1 MRYKA
6 ILFDLDGTL
15 LDTLEDLAT
24 AANRALGTLGLP
36 AHPTDAYRV
45 FVGDGLRTLAERIL
59 PGEQRSA
66 AQVDALVAAFER
78 EYSRTWNERTAPYAG
93 VPEMLDRLTAGG
105 YRLSVL
111 SNKPDAFTRLCVEQL
126 LPHWTFA
133 PLYGQ
138 RPGVPKKPDPAA
150 ALAIAVELDL
160 DPAEMLDRLTG
171 DGYRMSVLSN
181 KPDAFT
187 RLCVEQ
193 LLPHWTFAPLYG
205 QRPGVPKKPDPA
217 AALAI
222 AAELGLDPA
231 EVLYLGDTAT
241 DMHTA
246 RAAGMAAVGV
256 LWGFRSADEL
266 RAAGARHLITHP
278 GELPPLLH
286 PSSAP
291 RS

>member
-1 MRYKA
+1 MHYKA

-78 EYSRTWNERTAPYAG
+78 EYSRTWNERTEPYAG
-93 VPEMLDRLTAGG
+93 VPEMLDRLTGDG

-160 DPAEMLDRLTG
+160 DPAEML
-171 DGYRMSVLSN
+171 
-181 KPDAFT
+181 
-187 RLCVEQ
+187 
-193 LLPHWTFAPLYG
+193 
-205 QRPGVPKKPDPA
+205 
-217 AALAI
+217 
-222 AAELGLDPA
+222 
-231 EVLYLGDTAT
+231 YLGDTAT

-256 LWGFRSADEL
+256 LWGFRTADEL

-278 GELPPLLH
+278 GELAPLLH

>member
-93 VPEMLDRLTAGG
+93 VPEMLDRLT
-105 YRLSVL
+105 
-111 SNKPDAFTRLCVEQL
+111 
-126 LPHWTFA
+126 
-133 PLYGQ
+133 
-138 RPGVPKKPDPAA
+138 
-150 ALAIAVELDL
+150 
-160 DPAEMLDRLTG
+160 G

-246 RAAGMAAVGV
+246 RAAGMVAVGV
-256 LWGFRSADEL
+256 LWGFRTADEL

-278 GELPPLLH
+278 GELAPLLH

>member
-78 EYSRTWNERTAPYAG
+78 EYSRTWNERTEPYAG
-93 VPEMLDRLTAGG
+93 VP
-105 YRLSVL
+105 
-111 SNKPDAFTRLCVEQL
+111 
-126 LPHWTFA
+126 
-133 PLYGQ
+133 
-138 RPGVPKKPDPAA
+138 
-150 ALAIAVELDL
+150 
-160 DPAEMLDRLTG
+160 EMLDRLTG

-222 AAELGLDPA
+222 AVELGLDPA

-256 LWGFRSADEL
+256 LWGFRTADEL

-278 GELPPLLH
+278 GELAPLLH

>member
-59 PGEQRSA
+59 PGDERSA

-78 EYSRTWNERTAPYAG
+78 EYSRTWNERTEPYAG

-105 YRLSVL
+105 YRL
-111 SNKPDAFTRLCVEQL
+111 
-126 LPHWTFA
+126 
-133 PLYGQ
+133 
-138 RPGVPKKPDPAA
+138 
-150 ALAIAVELDL
+150 
-160 DPAEMLDRLTG
+160 
-171 DGYRMSVLSN
+171 SVLSN

-266 RAAGARHLITHP
+266 HAAGARHLITHP
-278 GELPPLLH
+278 GELAPLLH

>member
-15 LDTLEDLAT
+15 LDTLEDRAT

-93 VPEMLDRLTAGG
+93 VP
-105 YRLSVL
+105 
-111 SNKPDAFTRLCVEQL
+111 
-126 LPHWTFA
+126 
-133 PLYGQ
+133 
-138 RPGVPKKPDPAA
+138 
-150 ALAIAVELDL
+150 
-160 DPAEMLDRLTG
+160 EMLDRLTG

-266 RAAGARHLITHP
+266 HAAGARHLITHP
-278 GELPPLLH
+278 GELAPLLH

>member
-1 MRYKA
+1 MHYKA

-93 VPEMLDRLTAGG
+93 VPEMLDRLT
-105 YRLSVL
+105 
-111 SNKPDAFTRLCVEQL
+111 
-126 LPHWTFA
+126 
-133 PLYGQ
+133 
-138 RPGVPKKPDPAA
+138 
-150 ALAIAVELDL
+150 
-160 DPAEMLDRLTG
+160 G

-256 LWGFRSADEL
+256 LWGFRTADEL

-278 GELPPLLH
+278 GELAPLLH

>member
-59 PGEQRSA
+59 PGDERSA

-78 EYSRTWNERTAPYAG
+78 EYSRTWNERTEPYAG
-93 VPEMLDRLTAGG
+93 VPEMLDRLT
-105 YRLSVL
+105 
-111 SNKPDAFTRLCVEQL
+111 
-126 LPHWTFA
+126 
-133 PLYGQ
+133 
-138 RPGVPKKPDPAA
+138 
-150 ALAIAVELDL
+150 
-160 DPAEMLDRLTG
+160 G
-171 DGYRMSVLSN
+171 DGYRLSVLSN

-246 RAAGMAAVGV
+246 RAAGMVAVGV
-256 LWGFRSADEL
+256 LWGFRTADEL

-278 GELPPLLH
+278 GELAPLLH

>member
-93 VPEMLDRLTAGG
+93 VPEMLDRLT
-105 YRLSVL
+105 
-111 SNKPDAFTRLCVEQL
+111 
-126 LPHWTFA
+126 
-133 PLYGQ
+133 
-138 RPGVPKKPDPAA
+138 
-150 ALAIAVELDL
+150 
-160 DPAEMLDRLTG
+160 G

-222 AAELGLDPA
+222 AAELDLDPA

-266 RAAGARHLITHP
+266 HAAGARHLITHP
-278 GELPPLLH
+278 GELAPLLH

>member
-15 LDTLEDLAT
+15 LDTLEDLAA
-24 AANRALGTLGLP
+24 AANRALDTLGLP

-66 AQVDALVAAFER
+66 ARVDALVAAFER

-93 VPEMLDRLTAGG
+93 VPEMLDRLTTGG

-150 ALAIAVELDL
+150 ALAIA
-160 DPAEMLDRLTG
+160 
-171 DGYRMSVLSN
+171 
-181 KPDAFT
+181 
-187 RLCVEQ
+187 
-193 LLPHWTFAPLYG
+193 
-205 QRPGVPKKPDPA
+205 
-217 AALAI
+217 
-222 AAELGLDPA
+222 AELGLAPA

-246 RAAGMAAVGV
+246 RAAGMEAVGV

-266 RAAGARHLITHP
+266 RAAGARHLLAHP
-278 GELPPLLH
+278 GELAPLLH
-286 PSSAP
+286 SASAP

>member
-93 VPEMLDRLTAGG
+93 VPEMLDRLT
-105 YRLSVL
+105 
-111 SNKPDAFTRLCVEQL
+111 
-126 LPHWTFA
+126 
-133 PLYGQ
+133 
-138 RPGVPKKPDPAA
+138 
-150 ALAIAVELDL
+150 
-160 DPAEMLDRLTG
+160 G

-193 LLPHWTFAPLYG
+193 LLPRWTFAPLYG

-222 AAELGLDPA
+222 AAELDLDPA
-231 EVLYLGDTAT
+231 EVLYLGATAT

-278 GELPPLLH
+278 GELAPLLH

>member
-93 VPEMLDRLTAGG
+93 VPEMLDRLT
-105 YRLSVL
+105 
-111 SNKPDAFTRLCVEQL
+111 
-126 LPHWTFA
+126 
-133 PLYGQ
+133 
-138 RPGVPKKPDPAA
+138 
-150 ALAIAVELDL
+150 
-160 DPAEMLDRLTG
+160 G
-171 DGYRMSVLSN
+171 DGYRLSVLSN

-241 DMHTA
+241 DMYTA

-278 GELPPLLH
+278 GELAPLLH

>member
-59 PGEQRSA
+59 PGDERSA

-93 VPEMLDRLTAGG
+93 VPEMLDRLTGGG
-105 YRLSVL
+105 YRL
-111 SNKPDAFTRLCVEQL
+111 
-126 LPHWTFA
+126 
-133 PLYGQ
+133 
-138 RPGVPKKPDPAA
+138 
-150 ALAIAVELDL
+150 
-160 DPAEMLDRLTG
+160 
-171 DGYRMSVLSN
+171 SVLSN

-246 RAAGMAAVGV
+246 RAAGMVAVGV
-256 LWGFRSADEL
+256 LWGFRTADEL

-278 GELPPLLH
+278 GELAPLLH

>member
-1 MRYKA
+1 
-6 ILFDLDGTL
+6 
-15 LDTLEDLAT
+15 
-24 AANRALGTLGLP
+24 
-36 AHPTDAYRV
+36 
-45 FVGDGLRTLAERIL
+45 
-59 PGEQRSA
+59 
-66 AQVDALVAAFER
+66 
-78 EYSRTWNERTAPYAG
+78 
-93 VPEMLDRLTAGG
+93 MLDRLTAGG
-105 YRLSVL
+105 YRL
-111 SNKPDAFTRLCVEQL
+111 
-126 LPHWTFA
+126 
-133 PLYGQ
+133 
-138 RPGVPKKPDPAA
+138 
-150 ALAIAVELDL
+150 
-160 DPAEMLDRLTG
+160 
-171 DGYRMSVLSN
+171 SVLSN

-256 LWGFRSADEL
+256 LWGFRTADEL

-278 GELPPLLH
+278 GELAPLLH

>member
-93 VPEMLDRLTAGG
+93 VP
-105 YRLSVL
+105 
-111 SNKPDAFTRLCVEQL
+111 
-126 LPHWTFA
+126 
-133 PLYGQ
+133 
-138 RPGVPKKPDPAA
+138 
-150 ALAIAVELDL
+150 
-160 DPAEMLDRLTG
+160 EMLDRLTG

-266 RAAGARHLITHP
+266 HAAGARHLITHP
-278 GELPPLLH
+278 GELAPLLH

>member
-93 VPEMLDRLTAGG
+93 VPEMLDRLT
-105 YRLSVL
+105 
-111 SNKPDAFTRLCVEQL
+111 
-126 LPHWTFA
+126 
-133 PLYGQ
+133 
-138 RPGVPKKPDPAA
+138 
-150 ALAIAVELDL
+150 
-160 DPAEMLDRLTG
+160 G

-246 RAAGMAAVGV
+246 RAAGMEAVGV
-256 LWGFRSADEL
+256 LWGFRTADEL

-278 GELPPLLH
+278 GELAPLLH

>member
-66 AQVDALVAAFER
+66 AQVDELVAAFER

-93 VPEMLDRLTAGG
+93 VP
-105 YRLSVL
+105 
-111 SNKPDAFTRLCVEQL
+111 
-126 LPHWTFA
+126 
-133 PLYGQ
+133 
-138 RPGVPKKPDPAA
+138 
-150 ALAIAVELDL
+150 
-160 DPAEMLDRLTG
+160 EMLDRLTG

-278 GELPPLLH
+278 GELAPLLH